1 MGRLWQIERAFR
13 IGRRVAELA
22 TQEQGEKETSG
33 GAAFHLAIRFG
44 SLIGNDDLFVLYHG
58 SSFAKQNRA
67 TKVGL
72 FVNPTITLPPFLAQ
86 PKLTILGEP

>member
-1 MGRLWQIERAFR
+1 
-13 IGRRVAELA
+13 VALR
-22 TQEQGEKETSG
+22 S
-33 GAAFHLAIRFG
+33 IW
-44 SLIGNDDLFVLYHG
+44 LIANDDLFVLYHG